1 MADIVFRMTLDE
13 SGFKQRLK
21 RITDEAEIAR
31 LKIEDP
37 ANLYILT
44 TDAKGKIKAIEYEA
58 EEAKEEIEKPATME
72 INTAQAL
79 ATIRDLTIAVQG
91 TISAVK
97 SLTSGMNSLMDSA
110 LVQRQAEILTSVA
123 FRSAASEMQEFASAM
138 QRVTNYGDEALLPL
152 MARLSQTF
160 NVSASDVRLLT
171 PALIDFAE
179 ANKAAGMTLETA
191 FNLFGRALSGNTAM
205 LSRYGITLDDTR
217 LKTEGVS
224 YLVEKLTEDYGGTAE
239 ALADLRLQNAN
250 TWGDIKEILGSF
262 IDVIV
267 EPILKGLRW
276 LMEAWQNLSAPMQ
289 ALTAGIALAI
299 PVITTLTIVIS
310 TLTTAFVALKA
321 AINPVA
327 GLLSLIAGGLTVA
340 AFSYAGY
347 AASARDAA
355 EATQGFADSH
365 LTVEEAISEANRAVA
380 VQAEQFNMLAYRLL
394 ELKSATSLTAREKLE
409 LKNLIQTMNSQ
420 YGDYLHNIDLEATSY
435 ERLAHALTSVSDNLI
450 KKQIADVYGER
461 YQAQLRK
468 VAELQIKHNELT
480 EITGDS
486 LEGLLKKQEML
497 YSDTWKDAQ
506 EGQFDSLMAAGLQET
521 EAQLE
526 KAKKELNKFS
536 DAYNKAIAD
545 AGLLSLEVAGEK
557 GLAGI
562 TSEAQRLIEEL
573 ARLRLSE
580 TQRLEAEYQRR
591 LTLITSYT
599 EQESDVQKTAL
610 SDLAAWK
617 ETEDQKLDEKHIKS
631 IENQFRA
638 DIDYYS
644 NLNALGVSS
653 YDALKQS
660 MEEYYDWAKENLPE
674 KEQALILA
682 QLRETNLRHGQYLKE
697 KRERELAEGYE
708 LEDIRDAFLKRS
720 EEAEHNTYNARI
732 RELER
737 FYDRQKEKML
747 EAGLT
752 EVEIEEQKQQML
764 LQVKTQY
771 HEAAVTGISRIL
783 GNLAASQDKES
794 KRGFQN
800 MKTLSMMQATI
811 DTFASANAAY
821 KAMAGIPVVGPALA
835 IAAAAAAIMA
845 GMQNV
850 ANISS
855 MEFNPPKAATGG
867 LLSGPSHARG
877 GILIEAEGD
886 EYIIAKDRV
895 RALGKGFFDL
905 LNFSPLAQVK
915 TALSGLSFPSIP
927 MPSGPSFAFASG
939 GSVSSG
945 SGVLDRLDEM
955 NEKLARLID
964 NPPKV
969 EIHVDPLSNDPVT
982 VSEIADEGRIMR
994 SEV

>member
-1 MADIVFRMTLDE
+1 MANIYFRIILDE
-13 SGFKQRLK
+13 NGVQKSLK

-31 LKIEDP
+31 IKLEEP
-37 ANLYILT
+37 ASLRVLT
-44 TDAKGKIKAIEYEA
+44 TDARGKLALVQDDV
-58 EEAKEEIEKPATME
+58 EELKKDVESPATMD
-72 INTAQAL
+72 IDTAQAL
-79 ATIRDLTIAVQG
+79 STIRDLTIAVQG

-97 SLTSGMNSLMDSA
+97 NLTKGINSLMDAS
-110 LVQRQAEILTSVA
+110 LTQTQADKLAAVS
-123 FRSAASEMQEFASAM
+123 FRSAAGEMQNFALAM
-138 QRVTNYGDEALLPL
+138 QDVSNYGDQTLLPL
-152 MARLSQTF
+152 MARLAQTF
-160 NVSASDVRLLT
+160 KLSAQEVQELS
-171 PALIDFAE
+171 PLIVDFAE
-179 ANKAAGMTLETA
+179 GNKAAGMSLERA
-191 FNLFGRALSGNTAM
+191 FNITGGALTGHSDLFARFGVELDKNRLQIE
-205 LSRYGITLDDTR
+205 GI
-217 LKTEGVS
+217 S
-224 YLVEKLTEDYGGTAE
+224 YLIEKLSEDYGGTAE
-239 ALADLRLQNAN
+239 ALADLRLQNIN
-250 TWGDIKEILGSF
+250 TWQNIKEELGSLIF
-262 IDVIV
+262 TII
-267 EPILKGLRW
+267 EPLLKAMKW
-276 LMEAWQNLSAPMQ
+276 LMDAWLNLSPAMQ
-289 ALTAGIALAI
+289 AFTAGIALAI
-299 PVITTLTIVIS
+299 PIITTLAITIS
-310 TLTTAFVALKA
+310 TLSTAFVALRA

-327 GLLSLIAGGLTVA
+327 GLLSLIAGGITVA
-340 AFSYAGY
+340 AFSYAAY
-347 AASARDAA
+347 ASSARDAT
-355 EATQGFADSH
+355 EATQGFANSH
-365 LTVEEAISEANRAVA
+365 LTVEEAISDANRAVS

-394 ELKSATSLTAREKLE
+394 ELKSATSLTSREKLE
-409 LKNLIQTMNSQ
+409 LKNIIQTMNTQ

-435 ERLAHALTSVSDNLI
+435 ERLAHALKGVSEKLLE
-450 KKQIADVYGER
+450 KQIAEIYGER
-461 YQAQLRK
+461 YQEQLRK
-468 VAELQIKHNELT
+468 VAELQVRYNELFDLAA
-480 EITGDS
+480 E
-486 LEGLLKKQEML
+486 KQKDFARDREML
-497 YSDTWKDAQ
+497 SGGPGDYWKL
-506 EGQFDSLMAAGLQET
+506 SP
-521 EAQLE
+521 EAQLNDLI
-526 KAKKELNKFS
+526 ANTLSMLNESKGDLAKFS
-536 DAYNKAIAD
+536 EAYNQAMTDIQ
-545 AGLLSLEVAGEK
+545 LLTFDPETGSAASK
-557 GLAGI
+557 I

>member
-365 LTVEEAISEANRAVA
+365 LTVEEAISDANRAVS

-394 ELKSATSLTAREKLE
+394 ELKSATSLTSREKLE
-409 LKNLIQTMNSQ
+409 LKNIIQTMNTQ

-435 ERLAHALTSVSDNLI
+435 ERLAHALKGVSEKLLE
-450 KKQIADVYGER
+450 KQIAEIYGER
-461 YQAQLRK
+461 YQEQLRK
-468 VAELQIKHNELT
+468 VAELQVRYNELFDLAA
-480 EITGDS
+480 E
-486 LEGLLKKQEML
+486 KQKDFARDREML
-497 YSDTWKDAQ
+497 SGGPGDYWKL
-506 EGQFDSLMAAGLQET
+506 SP
-521 EAQLE
+521 EAQLNDLI
-526 KAKKELNKFS
+526 ANTLSMLNESKGDLAKFS
-536 DAYNKAIAD
+536 EAYSQAMTDIQ
-545 AGLLSLEVAGEK
+545 LLTFDPETGSAASK
-557 GLAGI
+557 I